1 MSITI
6 RTALAAVA
14 LVGGTALAAVPV
26 ASAADSPAAARGAQA
41 GGFHMYQHDNYN
53 KGREGGWAYVTR
65 TDKDLRNNYW
75 DRGGKVDNGTSSV
88 KNQTRKYVDLY
99 QNVANA
105 QGRCTGAHTTSYPGT
120 SDKNLSNDAIKDNR
134 LSCVIFR

>member
-14 LVGGTALAAVPV
+14 LVGGTALAAVPA
-26 ASAADSPAAARGAQA
+26 ASAADSAPAARSAQA
-41 GGFHMYQHDNYN
+41 GGFHMYQHDNY
-53 KGREGGWAYVTR
+53 KGGWAHVTR
-65 TDKDLRNNYW
+65 TDKNLLDNYW

-88 KNQTRKYVDLY
+88 KNQTRKYVDMY
-99 QNVANA
+99 QNGTASPR
-105 QGRCTGAHTTSYPGT
+105 GRCTGASTTSYPGT
-120 SDKNLSNDAIKDNR
+120 SDRNLSNDAIKDNR

>member
-14 LVGGTALAAVPV
+14 LVGGTALAAVPA
-26 ASAADSPAAARGAQA
+26 ASAADSAPAARSAQA
-41 GGFHMYQHDNYN
+41 GGFHMYLDDDY
-53 KGREGGWAYVTR
+53 KGGWAHVTR

-75 DRGGKVDNGTSSV
+75 DTEDKNVDNDTSSV
-88 KNQTRKYVDLY
+88 KNQTRHYVDMY

-105 QGRCTGAHTTSYPGT
+105 RGRCTGANTTSYPGT
-120 SDKNLSNDAIKDNR
+120 KDPNLSNDAIKDNR

>member
-26 ASAADSPAAARGAQA
+26 ASAADSAPAAHSAQA
-41 GGFHMYQHDNYN
+41 GGFHMYQHDNY
-53 KGREGGWAYVTR
+53 KGGWAYVTG
-65 TDKDLRNNYW
+65 TDKNLLNNFW

-88 KNQTRKYVDLY
+88 KNQTRKYVDMY
-99 QNVANA
+99 QNIRNSA
-105 QGRCTGAHTTSYPGT
+105 GRCTGAHTTSYPGT
-120 SDKNLSNDAIKDNR
+120 KDPNLSNDAIKDNR